1 MSIVHCVCGRHEL
14 PEHCL
19 HPAGESRLQP
29 VQYRV
34 YCGQFSILSVQHN
47 IQSRVLSLQDD
58 MPGWILQDPERHVLW
73 KHGIRRV
80 PVGLQ
85 TLFHPLGVR
94 SRQVCITAMSWVR
107 HDPEPVHAVR
117 GDSDDRRLSCQSV
130 SGRVCQ
136 LHEHEMPAV
145 QPVRRASAILG
156 WGVEESGRGVHCLH
170 ELLYPGS
177 ENAPELL
184 DL

>member
-1 MSIVHCVCGRHEL
+1 MSIVHCLCGWHQL
-14 PEHCL
+14 SEHCL

-29 VQYRV
+29 VQYGVFR
-34 YCGQFSILSVQHN
+34 GQFSILAMQHY
-47 IQSRVLSLQDD
+47 IQSRMFGVQDD
-58 MPGWILQDPERHVLW
+58 MSSWILQDPERHMFW
-73 KHGIRRV
+73 KHSIRRV

-94 SRQVCITAMSWVR
+94 SWQVCITAMPWVR

-117 GDSDDRRLSCQSV
+117 GDSDDRRLPCQSV

-136 LHEHEMPAV
+136 LHEYQMPAV

-156 WGVEESGRGVHCLH
+156 WGVEESGRGVHGLH
-170 ELLYPGS
+170 KLLESGS